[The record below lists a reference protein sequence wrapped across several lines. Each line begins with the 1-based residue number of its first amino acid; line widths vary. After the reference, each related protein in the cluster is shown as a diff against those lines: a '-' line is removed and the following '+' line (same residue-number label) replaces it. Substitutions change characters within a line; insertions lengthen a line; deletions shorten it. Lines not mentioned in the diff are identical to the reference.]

1 MDLRSYCKF
10 LVNKNKG
17 DYDMKLFKK
26 IGSNVKYRAA
36 MATIAAGAGIQ
47 LTDDDRVNMFIIGIW
62 IIGGLVELFKNI
74 KKDSDKGV

>member
-1 MDLRSYCKF
+1 
-10 LVNKNKG
+10 
-17 DYDMKLFKK
+17 MKLFKK